1 MQYTKKKMIFS
12 CVNPAKI
19 TIYMLD
25 LRVLLT
31 LDGRRQACPEGEYN
45 PLRNQS
51 RCAVCPD
58 GAQSLGIENKGRYRQ
73 I

>member
-1 MQYTKKKMIFS
+1 MQYTKKQMIFS
-12 CVNPAKI
+12 CVNPAKNHH
-19 TIYMLD
+19 LN
-25 LRVLLT
+25 VAFGKLLK